1 MPRRTTRA
9 PQGRKTKLLVP
20 DVHKALIAQVTLGV
34 PMELA
39 ASKVGINA
47 RTIWR
52 WMERGRDEDDRL
64 ETAAAAKEKPD
75 DPDPEPDEYEAPYLA
90 FYREVM
96 QARGEAA
103 TRSMLAIQT
112 AAKGGF
118 ITEETTRSYRDE
130 NGQLVEET
138 TVKKAAPDWRAGAW
152 YLERSHRGVFGKD
165 AVQVEL
171 SGPGGGAVTVQGDAA
186 TDLSSLVSK
195 NIAEITAAMTAT
207 GELQPPAGEVVDA
220 TLED

>member
-20 DVHKALIAQVTLGV
+20 DVHKALIAQVTLGI

-39 ASKVGINA
+39 ASKVGINP

-64 ETAAAAKEKPD
+64 EVAAASKGPD
-75 DPDPEPDEYEAPYLA
+75 DPDPEPDEFEAPYLA

-103 TRSMLAIQT
+103 TRSMLSIQT

-118 ITEETTRSYRDE
+118 VTEETTRSYRDE

-138 TVKKAAPDWRAGAW
+138 TVRKAAPDWRAAAW
-152 YLERSHRGVFGKD
+152 YLERSHRGIFGKD

-171 SGPGGGAVTVQGDAA
+171 SGPGGGAVQVEGDAA
-186 TDLSSLVSK
+186 TNLSSLVSK

-207 GELQPPAGEVVDA
+207 GELPPADRDVVDA
-220 TLED
+220 TIED

>member
-39 ASKVGINA
+39 ASKVGINP

-52 WMERGRDEDDRL
+52 WMERGRDEDERL
-64 ETAAAAKEKPD
+64 EAASAAQTPV
-75 DPDPEPDEYEAPYLA
+75 DPEPEPDPFEAPYLA

-103 TRSMLAIQT
+103 TRSMLSIQT

-130 NGQLVEET
+130 NGRLVEET
-138 TVKKAAPDWRAGAW
+138 TTKKAAPDWRASAW
-152 YLERSHRGVFGKD
+152 YLERSHRGIFGKD

-171 SGPGGGAVTVQGDAA
+171 SGPGGGAVAVAGDAA
-186 TDLSSLVSK
+186 TDLSSLVTK

-207 GELQPPAGEVVDA
+207 GELEAADGVVVA
-220 TLED
+220 ELED

>member
-39 ASKVGINA
+39 ASKVGINP

-64 ETAAAAKEKPD
+64 ETAAAAQAPG
-75 DPDPEPDEYEAPYLA
+75 DPDPAPDEFEAPYLA

-103 TRSMLAIQT
+103 TRSMLSIQT

-152 YLERSHRGVFGKD
+152 YLERSHRGIFGKD

-171 SGPGGGAVTVQGDAA
+171 SGPGGGAVAVETDAA
-186 TDLSSLVSK
+186 SHLSAIVTK
-195 NIAEITAAMTAT
+195 NIEELTAAMTAT
-207 GELQPPAGEVVDA
+207 GELAPADADVVDA
-220 TLED
+220 TIEE